1 MEQNSLRNSVLGGFF
16 WKFCERFLNQGIT
29 FITSLILARLL
40 APEDYGVVG
49 IVMVFINLAAVFIN
63 SGFSSALVQ
72 KKNAEDRD
80 FSTMFFC
87 SLACA
92 AVLYLAL
99 FLAAPLVAAIY
110 DIPSLKLILR
120 VYALNIPLSVCQS
133 IQLAYISRHMLFRK
147 TFINSA
153 INAVICGAVGI
164 GLAYA
169 GFGVWALV
177 FQAMVGT
184 VANTVVLFFLIPWR
198 PKLEF
203 SRESAKGML
212 GFGSRVLAAELSA
225 TFFAEVRSLVVG
237 AVYSTADLAY
247 YNKGQQIPHLI
258 TNNLSGILGSVMFP
272 AVANFS
278 DDLHQVKMIMRR
290 GLRVLAFVLVPCM
303 FGLASVMEPLVILLF
318 TEKWA
323 QTIPLGQI
331 LSIDTCIAIFESYYV
346 QILKA
351 IGRSDVVLKLEMM
364 KKPVYVLFLIIGVS
378 INVTALAVAMIAF
391 DVFALVLDMIYIRKY
406 VPYGIPEQLGDML
419 PALGLG
425 ILMAAVVF
433 LIPSV
438 GGVVLTLAV
447 KVAAGGAVYLL
458 GAILFRMEAF
468 RYLKNILLERIKKSK

>member
-29 FITSLILARLL
+29 FITSLVLARLL
-40 APEDYGVVG
+40 TPEDYGVVA
-49 IVMVFINLAAVFIN
+49 IVLVFIHLATVFIN
-63 SGFSSALVQ
+63 SGFASALIQ
-72 KKNAEDRD
+72 KKDAQDVD
-80 FSTMFFC
+80 FCTMFFC

-92 AVLYLAL
+92 AALYLLL
-99 FLAAPLVAAIY
+99 FLGAPLVAHIY
-110 DIPSLKLILR
+110 KNPALKLILR

-147 TFINSA
+147 TFVNSA

-177 FQAMVGT
+177 CQGLVGT
-184 VANTVVLFFLIPWR
+184 LANTVVLLFLIPWR
-198 PKLEF
+198 PRLQF
-203 SRESAKGML
+203 SKQSAKSML

-225 TFFAEVRSLVVG
+225 AFFAEVRSLVVG

-258 TNNLSGILGSVMFP
+258 TNNLSGIMGSVMFP
-272 AVANFS
+272 AVANYS
-278 DDLHQVKMIMRR
+278 DDLHQVKMMTRR
-290 GLRVLAFVLVPCM
+290 GLRVLAYVLVPCM
-303 FGLASVMEPLVILLF
+303 FGLAAVMEPLVVFLF

-323 QTIPLGQI
+323 QAIVFGQI
-331 LSIDTCIAIFESYYV
+331 LSIDTCIAVMESYYV

-351 IGRSDVVLKLEMM
+351 MGRSGVVLKLELM
-364 KKPVYVLFLIIGVS
+364 KKPIYLVLLIVGVM
-378 INVTALAVAMIAF
+378 INVKALAVAMLVF
-391 DVFALVLDMIYIRKY
+391 DILALAMDVHYIRKY
-406 VPYGIPEQLGDML
+406 IPYGIGEQLADML

-425 ILMAAVVF
+425 VVMAAVVF

-438 GGVVLTLAV
+438 GGLILTLVV
-447 KVAAGGAVYLL
+447 KIAAGAAVYVA
-458 GAILFRMEAF
+458 GSVIFRLEAF
-468 RYLKNILLERIKKSK
+468 RYLKNILLERFKK

>member
-1 MEQNSLRNSVLGGFF
+1 M
-16 WKFCERFLNQGIT
+16 
-29 FITSLILARLL
+29 
-40 APEDYGVVG
+40 
-49 IVMVFINLAAVFIN
+49 
-63 SGFSSALVQ
+63 
-72 KKNAEDRD
+72 
-80 FSTMFFC
+80 
-87 SLACA
+87 
-92 AVLYLAL
+92 
-99 FLAAPLVAAIY
+99 
-110 DIPSLKLILR
+110 
-120 VYALNIPLSVCQS
+120 
-133 IQLAYISRHMLFRK
+133 
-147 TFINSA
+147 
-153 INAVICGAVGI
+153 ICGAVGI

>member
-29 FITSLILARLL
+29 FVTSLVLARLL
-40 APEDYGVVG
+40 SPEDYGVVA

-63 SGFSSALVQ
+63 SGFSSALIQ
-72 KKNAEDRD
+72 KKDAQDVD

-87 SLACA
+87 SMACA
-92 AVLYLAL
+92 AVLYVLL
-99 FLAAPLVAAIY
+99 FLGAPLVAHIY
-110 DIPSLKLILR
+110 DNPALKLILR

-133 IQLAYISRHMLFRK
+133 IQSAYISRHMLFRK

-164 GLAYA
+164 GLAMA

-177 FQAMVGT
+177 CQGLVGT
-184 VANTVVLFFLIPWR
+184 VANTIVLLFLVPWR
-198 PKLEF
+198 PKLQF
-203 SRESAKGML
+203 SKKSAKSML

-237 AVYSTADLAY
+237 AFYSTADLAY

-272 AVANFS
+272 AVANYS
-278 DDLHQVKMIMRR
+278 DDLHQVKMMTRR
-290 GLRVLAFVLVPCM
+290 GLRVLAYVLVPCM
-303 FGLASVMEPLVILLF
+303 FGLAAVMEPLVIFLF

-323 QTIPLGQI
+323 LTIPFGQI
-331 LSIDTCIAIFESYYV
+331 LSIDTCIAIFESYYI

-351 IGRSDVVLKLEMM
+351 MGRSDVVLKLELM
-364 KKPVYVLFLIIGVS
+364 KKPVYLLLLIIGVS
-378 INVTALAVAMIAF
+378 INVTALAVAMLIF
-391 DVFALVLDMIYIRKY
+391 DILALALDIYYIRKY
-406 VPYGIPEQLGDML
+406 IPYGVGEQLGDML

-425 ILMAAVVF
+425 IAMAA
-433 LIPSV
+433 
-438 GGVVLTLAV
+438 
-447 KVAAGGAVYLL
+447 AVYLL
-458 GAILFRMEAF
+458 PSFGSLILTLIVKILAGAVVYVLGSVIFRLEAF
-468 RYLKNILLERIKKSK
+468 RYLKNILLERMKK

>member
-29 FITSLILARLL
+29 FVTSLVLARLL
-40 APEDYGVVG
+40 SPEDYGVVA

-63 SGFSSALVQ
+63 SGFSSALIQ
-72 KKNAEDRD
+72 KKDAQDVD

-87 SLACA
+87 SMACA
-92 AVLYLAL
+92 AVLYVLL
-99 FLAAPLVAAIY
+99 FLGAPLVAHIY
-110 DIPSLKLILR
+110 DNPALKLILR

-133 IQLAYISRHMLFRK
+133 IQSAYISRHMLFRK

-164 GLAYA
+164 GLAMA

-177 FQAMVGT
+177 CQGLVGT
-184 VANTVVLFFLIPWR
+184 VANTIVLLFLVPWR
-198 PKLEF
+198 PRLQF
-203 SRESAKGML
+203 SKKSAKSML

-237 AVYSTADLAY
+237 AFYSTADLAY

-272 AVANFS
+272 AVANYS
-278 DDLHQVKMIMRR
+278 DDLHQVKMMTRR
-290 GLRVLAFVLVPCM
+290 GLRVLAYVLVPCM
-303 FGLASVMEPLVILLF
+303 FGLAAVMEPLVIFLF

-323 QTIPLGQI
+323 LTIPFGQI
-331 LSIDTCIAIFESYYV
+331 LSIDTCIAIFESYYI

-351 IGRSDVVLKLEMM
+351 MGRSDVVLKLELM
-364 KKPVYVLFLIIGVS
+364 KKPVYLLMLIIGVS
-378 INVTALAVAMIAF
+378 INVTALAVAMLIF
-391 DVFALVLDMIYIRKY
+391 DILALALDIYYIRKY
-406 VPYGIPEQLGDML
+406 IPYGVGEQLGDML

-425 ILMAAVVF
+425 IAMAA
-433 LIPSV
+433 
-438 GGVVLTLAV
+438 
-447 KVAAGGAVYLL
+447 AVYLL
-458 GAILFRMEAF
+458 PSFGSLILTLIVKILAGAVVYVLGSVIFRLEAF
-468 RYLKNILLERIKKSK
+468 RYLKNILLERMKK